1 MFSIVNDEPVQGG
14 RGMTRRELLRVG
26 ALNALGL
33 SASDLTVRRASAATD
48 GPTAKYRSNSCVFI
62 FLFGGPSHIDLWDMK
77 PAAPAE
83 IRGEFKPIATRVPGI
98 QLCEHLPLMAARMD
112 KLCLIRSMT
121 HHMPVHGPACS
132 ELYSGRP
139 YFGPPTTDQATRE
152 DWPSVASIVTRFGP
166 NRAGW
171 PPSIVLPWY
180 TQFAGQD
187 KPIAGQTGGR
197 MGSSFRPFLINGDPS
212 QADFRVPG
220 LRLPA
225 EVPLG
230 RAEARYSLLRQLETE
245 AGAGEP
251 RLNLADPTFKNN
263 YATAYA
269 MLNNAR
275 AAEAF
280 ELSRE
285 PKSVRERYGH
295 SKFAQSLLLSRRLV
309 EAGILLVTVNWDDE
323 TSIDKVSPFWDT
335 HNHNFP
341 SLKDRLA
348 PRFDQ
353 AYSAFLDDLDR
364 CGLLESTLVVVT
376 GEFGRTPRIGQKVQ
390 NAMTEKTGRDHWPHA
405 FTVLLAGGGIRGG
418 QVYGQ
423 SDPSGGYIKDNPV
436 TPADLSATILNH
448 LGINYHQEYWDE
460 FQQIP
465 RRLSEGAPIKTLG

>member
-1 MFSIVNDEPVQGG
+1 
-14 RGMTRRELLRVG
+14 
-26 ALNALGL
+26 
-33 SASDLTVRRASAATD
+33 
-48 GPTAKYRSNSCVFI
+48 
-62 FLFGGPSHIDLWDMK
+62 
-77 PAAPAE
+77 
-83 IRGEFKPIATRVPGI
+83 
-98 QLCEHLPLMAARMD
+98 
-112 KLCLIRSMT
+112 
-121 HHMPVHGPACS
+121 
-132 ELYSGRP
+132 LYSGRP

-152 DWPSVASIVTRFGP
+152 DWPSIASMVTRFGS

-197 MGSSFRPFLINGDPS
+197 MGSSFRPFLVNGDPS
-212 QADFRVPG
+212 QPDFRVPG

-225 EVPLG
+225 DVALE
-230 RAEARYSLLRQLETE
+230 RAEARYSLLRQLEAE

-251 RLNLADPTFKNN
+251 RLNLADPTFSNN

-280 ELSRE
+280 ELTRE
-285 PKSVRERYGH
+285 QKSVRERYGN

-309 EAGILLVTVNWDDE
+309 EAGIPLVTVNWDDE
-323 TSIDKVSPFWDT
+323 TRIDKVSPFWDT

-348 PRFDQ
+348 PRFDR

-364 CGLLESTLVVVT
+364 CGVLESTLVVVT
-376 GEFGRTPRIGQKVQ
+376 GEFGRTPRIGQTVQ

-423 SDPSGGYIKDNPV
+423 SDQSGGYIKDNPV
-436 TPADLSATILNH
+436 TPADLSATILHH
-448 LGINYHQEYWDE
+448 LGINYNQEYRDE

-465 RRLSEGAPIKTLG
+465 RKLSEGMPIKTLG